1 MVWGQKI
8 LFEGGFYRGLEVFSF
23 QMRQG
28 SFKVLGFGMCFLH
41 FGPEGLLGGSWNSQ
55 SVGIS
60 GFRMSGSGLGFR
72 V

>member
-41 FGPEGLLGGSWNSQ
+41 FGPEGLLGGSW
-55 SVGIS
+55 IP
-60 GFRMSGSGLGFR
+60 R
-72 V
+72 VSEYQDLECRARV